1 MGLGLFC
8 PYLPNIML
16 LFIAKHLHDTLHKF
30 STRALD
36 FDPKRKFVSK
46 VTYTQLF
53 ESHIQDVFLHI

>member
-46 VTYTQLF
+46 VTYT
-53 ESHIQDVFLHI
+53 